1 MKTMKVN
8 GYTMQYVEAHE
19 RDKYLTDSDRE
30 MDLRATAAVEAAIQ
44 KAKICKKPIARY
56 DVETREAYLEYSDGT
71 KKYTDG
77 KVVHPDGRV
86 EYNDK
91 TK

>member
-19 RDKYLTDSDRE
+19 RDKYLTDGDRE

-56 DVETREAYLEYSDGT
+56 DVETKEAYLEYPDGT

-77 KVVHPDGRV
+77 KVVHLDGRV

>member
-8 GYTMQYVEAHE
+8 GYEVQYVSASE
-19 RDKYLTDSDRE
+19 RNKYLTDSDRE

-56 DVETREAYLEYSDGT
+56 DIKTRETYLEYPDGS
-71 KKYTDG
+71 KKYPDG
-77 KVVHPDGRV
+77 KIEYPDGRV
-86 EYNDK
+86 EYNNT

>member
-1 MKTMKVN
+1 MKAIKIN
-8 GYTMQYVEAHE
+8 GYKVQYVSASE

-56 DVETREAYLEYSDGT
+56 DVETKEAYLEYPDGT
-71 KKYTDG
+71 KNMPTEKWYILM
-77 KVVHPDGRV
+77 K
-86 EYNDK
+86 E
-91 TK
+91 

>member
-8 GYTMQYVEAHE
+8 GYTMQYVEANE
-19 RDKYLTDSDRE
+19 IDKYLTDGDRE

-56 DVETREAYLEYSDGT
+56 DVETKEAYLEYPDGT
-71 KKYTDG
+71 KKYADG